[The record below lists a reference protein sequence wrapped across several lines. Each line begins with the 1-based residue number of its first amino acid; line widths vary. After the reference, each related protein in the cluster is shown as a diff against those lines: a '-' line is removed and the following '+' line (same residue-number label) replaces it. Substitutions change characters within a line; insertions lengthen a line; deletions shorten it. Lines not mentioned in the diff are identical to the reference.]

1 MEMPPFVHPLTCLW
15 VFGLFPG
22 LAIVD
27 RDATKPLCEQMPSFV
42 SDKYL
47 GVVWLDHMIGVYLTL
62 KKKKHECIFF

>member
-15 VFGLFPG
+15 IFGLFPG

-27 RDATKPLCEQMPSFV
+27 RDATKPLCEQMPSFA

-47 GVVWLDHMIGVYLTL
+47 GVV
-62 KKKKHECIFF
+62 